1 MIKRW
6 HIAPPIPSTIL
17 HNFRGISPIVA
28 QVLYNRGIQDYP
40 TALAF
45 LTAERHATYSP
56 LKMSDMSKAVGRIRF
71 AIQRQELMVIY
82 GDFDA
87 DGVTSTALMV
97 EVLEWLGA
105 QVQAYIPHRVD
116 EGYGLNAEALKTL
129 KDRGVKLIITVDC
142 GIRSVE
148 EAEVAKRLGVDLI
161 ITDHHSLGAD
171 LPDAHAV
178 INPKRD
184 KPPVETMLA
193 GVGVAYKLA
202 EALLNA
208 HYANDKL
215 SSASREPFDLDSVLD
230 LVAIGT
236 VADLAPLDR
245 LENRSLVKGGLRQI
259 RLARRMGLRHLLE
272 ASGVPSA
279 KVGAIDI
286 GFSIGP
292 RINAAGRLESAMLA
306 YRLLHSTSEKEASEL
321 ARSLQELN
329 QQRQSLTREAQE
341 RIREQMHTELRDDQP
356 LIFASH
362 ANFPQG
368 IIGLVAGKLTEE
380 YFRPSVVLRLGEEES
395 HASCRS
401 IPQFN
406 ITHAL
411 DECSDLLIR
420 HGGHAQAAGFT
431 IHNHNIPA
439 LNERLQEI
447 ATKSLGGQEL
457 IPTLH
462 MDAVLDLD
470 RLSEELFDELQQ
482 LEPTGHDNHAPLFCV
497 EGVRVGGARRIGRDE
512 QHLRLKLQGRYKN
525 VDAVGFGLGNWLD
538 QLPSRVD
545 LAFQLEMNEW
555 NGKRTLQLNVKD
567 IRPHGENAT

>member
-1 MIKRW
+1 MKKRW
-6 HIAPPIPSTIL
+6 QIAPPIPSAIL
-17 HNFRGISPIVA
+17 NSFKDISPIVG
-28 QVLYNRGIQDYP
+28 QVLYNRGIHDYP

-45 LTAERHATYSP
+45 FTAERHTAYNP
-56 LKMSDMSKAVGRIRF
+56 FKMSDMSKAVGRIRF
-71 AIQRQELMVIY
+71 AIQRQESIVIY

-105 QVQAYIPHRVD
+105 NVRAYIPHRVD
-116 EGYGLNAEALKTL
+116 EGYGLNAEALKIL
-129 KDRGVKLIITVDC
+129 KDRGAKLIITVDC
-142 GIRSVE
+142 GIRSLE
-148 EAEVAKRLGVDLI
+148 EAEIAKRLGLDLI
-161 ITDHHSLGAD
+161 VTDHHSLGAD

-202 EALLNA
+202 EALLNV
-208 HYANDKL
+208 HYANDK
-215 SSASREPFDLDSVLD
+215 STSAKREPFDLERLLD

-245 LENRSLVKGGLRQI
+245 LENRLLVKGGLRQI
-259 RLARRMGLRHLLE
+259 RLARRMGLKHLLE
-272 ASGVPSA
+272 ASGVPPA
-279 KVGAIDI
+279 KVGSMEI

-306 YRLLHSTSEKEASEL
+306 YRLLHSTDEKDVSEL
-321 ARSLQELN
+321 AILLQELN
-329 QQRQSLTREAQE
+329 QQRQTLTREAQD
-341 RIREQMHTELRDDQP
+341 RVREQMRTELRDDQP
-356 LIFASH
+356 LIFAS
-362 ANFPQG
+362 NPSFPQG
-368 IIGLVAGKLTEE
+368 IIGLVAGRLTEE
-380 YFRPSVVLRLGEEES
+380 YFRPSVVLRLGQDES
-395 HASCRS
+395 HGSCRS

-439 LNERLQEI
+439 LKSRLQDI
-447 ATKSLGGQEL
+447 ATKSLAGQEL
-457 IPTLH
+457 VPTVQI
-462 MDAVLDLD
+462 DAVLDLNMLND
-470 RLSEELFDELQQ
+470 ELFDELQQ
-482 LEPTGHDNHAPLFCV
+482 LEPTGHDNLAPVFCV
-497 EGVRVGGARRIGRDE
+497 ENVRVGEAKRMGRDE
-512 QHLRLKLQGRYKN
+512 QHLRLKLQGQYKN
-525 VDAVGFGLGNWLD
+525 LDAVGFGLGDWLD
-538 QLPSRVD
+538 HIPARVD

-555 NGKRTLQLNVKD
+555 NGKRTLQLNLKD
-567 IRPHGENAT
+567 IRPNGEDAR